1 MEQEADSLSLSTI
14 LSGNGRGT
22 ERREIRVR
30 RPKTARRRN
39 EERRKGP
46 RDKKGR
52 STQIRGHKMYLRR
65 PLFPWAEQRV
75 FLARGRT

>member
-1 MEQEADSLSLSTI
+1 MSLSTI

-30 RPKTARRRN
+30 RSKTARGWS
-39 EERRKGP
+39 EECRKEP
-46 RDKKGR
+46 RDKKEVR

-75 FLARGRT
+75 FSRGRT